1 MHLHSDVLISFCC
14 IMLPLCTVQHDLH
27 SLCVRLCLVVYLVSH
42 MQWIFLDLDPG
53 VPYTVTVS
61 ASTVVGIGEPVSI
74 VVFSMQQGKIDHRP
88 CAKNCDVQ
96 NLCVRN
102 TQLLKIL

>member
-1 MHLHSDVLISFCC
+1 MK
-14 IMLPLCTVQHDLH
+14 CT
-27 SLCVRLCLVVYLVSH
+27 
-42 MQWIFLDLDPG
+42 FPNLDPG

-61 ASTVVGIGEPVSI
+61 AMTTVGKGEPVSI

-88 CAKNCDVQ
+88 CAMNCYVQ

-102 TQLLKIL
+102 TELLKIL